1 MSTFVSQFLLALS
14 KECEI
19 YEDLL
24 VIAKDKRQ
32 IIIDGRTKDLDA
44 MTKKEQALVLSLG
57 KLEEIR
63 AKIINEILKE
73 KNLVSVNSMNELI
86 GYFTDKERMEAAT
99 LRTKLKEIVEGI
111 KNENDTN
118 EQLLQQSLD
127 IINFNLNLLTQVND
141 HSSYRSDAVE
151 DFGEERR
158 SIFDVKV

>member
-32 IIIDGRTKDLDA
+32 IIIDGRTKKLDA
-44 MTKKEQALVLSLG
+44 MTKREQTLVLSLG

-63 AKIINEILKE
+63 AKIVNEILKE
-73 KNLVSVNSMNELI
+73 KNIVSVNSINELFR
-86 GYFTDKERMEAAT
+86 YFSDEERMEAAKLRAT
-99 LRTKLKEIVEGI
+99 LKNTVDEIRS
-111 KNENDTN
+111 ENGTN
-118 EQLLQQSLD
+118 EQLLKQSLD
-127 IINFNLNLLTQVND
+127 MINFNLNLLTQVND